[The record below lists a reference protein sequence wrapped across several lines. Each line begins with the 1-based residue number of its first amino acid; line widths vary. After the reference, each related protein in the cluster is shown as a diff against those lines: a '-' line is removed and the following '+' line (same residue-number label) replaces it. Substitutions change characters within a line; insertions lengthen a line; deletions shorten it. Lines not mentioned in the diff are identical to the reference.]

1 MNLESAIV
9 QLNRFL
15 TKRIQ
20 DLSISITSG
29 GVDNMESY
37 KYIIGQINALEA
49 TRQELSNLLDNKEQ
63 KSEGTVID
71 IKPKPKEWP
80 SKDWQKFKPRT
91 WPKQKS
97 FVEQLG
103 GSEKGKPHSTKEG
116 RIASGTRRIKR
127 LLSADKK
134 AEGGRIGFKKG
145 TDKNWIQKAVNPK
158 HKGFCTPMT
167 KKTCTPRR
175 KALARTFKKMG
186 RERKAKG

>member
-15 TKRIQ
+15 IKRIE

-71 IKPKPKEWP
+71 IKP
-80 SKDWQKFKPRT
+80 
-91 WPKQKS
+91 
-97 FVEQLG
+97 
-103 GSEKGKPHSTKEG
+103 TK
-116 RIASGTRRIKR
+116 T
-127 LLSADKK
+127 
-134 AEGGRIGFKKG
+134 
-145 TDKNWIQKAVNPK
+145 
-158 HKGFCTPMT
+158 
-167 KKTCTPRR
+167 
-175 KALARTFKKMG
+175 
-186 RERKAKG
+186 